1 MTQLHLPM
9 LTVYEGPTLVGH
21 ETVAACETYRDAVK
35 RCYTL
40 RKRTRMTNRVLAE
53 ETGCY
58 APHIGQYI
66 TDSKHQRDLPA
77 DRIEAFETSCGNRC
91 ITQWIA
97 AQAHLTILE
106 TFIQQ
111 RAA

>member
-1 MTQLHLPM
+1 MTQLQLPM
-9 LTVYEGPTLVGH
+9 LTVYSGPALVPSDV
-21 ETVAACETYRDAVK
+21 VAECETYRDAVK
-35 RCYTL
+35 RCYML
-40 RKRTRMTNRVLAE
+40 RKRTRMTNRALAE

-66 TDSKHQRDLPA
+66 TDSKHQRELPA
-77 DRIEAFETSCGNRC
+77 SHIEAFEVACGNRC

-97 AQAHLTILE
+97 AQANLTILE